1 MRDAGEDYKSIVL
14 GLKFGGVPSINS
26 LESVYHFQV
35 REFFD
40 QLYKETRIIINLR
53 CDAKL
58 GETKKKDNA
67 GPKSVTQELSWLC
80 RQSFARVQHVS
91 FVVII

>member
-35 REFFD
+35 SVFFD
-40 QLYKETRIIINLR
+40 QIYKKTKIIINLR
-53 CDAKL
+53 CDAQL
-58 GETKKKDNA
+58 GEKKKNNA

>member
-1 MRDAGEDYKSIVL
+1 MRCSIRGEK
-14 GLKFGGVPSINS
+14 
-26 LESVYHFQV
+26 
-35 REFFD
+35 
-40 QLYKETRIIINLR
+40 
-53 CDAKL
+53 
-58 GETKKKDNA
+58 TKNNA